1 MRWCGHRS
9 GANPGREGVR
19 AGSHSGLA
27 LLFGA
32 TMASKKR
39 SAPRKKTNAS
49 QAVYPTSAVS
59 VATRNL
65 VNMAVVMATCATIL
79 LVLMIVKKF

>member
-1 MRWCGHRS
+1 M
-9 GANPGREGVR
+9 
-19 AGSHSGLA
+19 
-27 LLFGA
+27 
-32 TMASKKR
+32 TTKKR
-39 SAPRKKTNAS
+39 SAPRRKNNAA

-59 VATRNL
+59 VAARNL

>member
-1 MRWCGHRS
+1 
-9 GANPGREGVR
+9 
-19 AGSHSGLA
+19 
-27 LLFGA
+27 
-32 TMASKKR
+32 MASKKR
-39 SAPRKKTNAS
+39 PAPRKKAKAT

>member
-1 MRWCGHRS
+1 MRCCIHRS

-19 AGSHSGLA
+19 AGPHSGLA
-27 LLFGA
+27 LLFGDIMA
-32 TMASKKR
+32 TKKR
-39 SAPRKKTNAS
+39 SAARRKNNAP

-59 VATRNL
+59 VAARNL

>member
-1 MRWCGHRS
+1 MRWWVIDRGK
-9 GANPGREGVR
+9 PGREGVR
-19 AGSHSGLA
+19 AGPHSGLA
-27 LLFGA
+27 LLFGDI
-32 TMASKKR
+32 MASKKR
-39 SAPRKKTNAS
+39 PAPRKKAKAT

-65 VNMAVVMATCATIL
+65 INMAVVMATCATIL

>member
-19 AGSHSGLA
+19 AGPHSGLA
-27 LLFGA
+27 LLFGDI
-32 TMASKKR
+32 MAIKKR
-39 SAPRKKTNAS
+39 SAPRKKTNAA

-59 VATRNL
+59 VAARNL

>member
-19 AGSHSGLA
+19 AGPHSGLA
-27 LLFGA
+27 LLFGEIMA
-32 TMASKKR
+32 TKKR
-39 SAPRKKTNAS
+39 SAPRKKT
-49 QAVYPTSAVS
+49 QATYPNSAVA
-59 VATRNL
+59 VAARNL

-79 LVLMIVKKF
+79 LTLMIVKKF

>member
-1 MRWCGHRS
+1 MVAHRS

-19 AGSHSGLA
+19 AGPHSGLA
-27 LLFGA
+27 LLFGDIMA
-32 TMASKKR
+32 TKKR
-39 SAPRKKTNAS
+39 SATRKKTNVS
-49 QAVYPTSAVS
+49 QAAYPTSAVS
-59 VATRNL
+59 VAARNL